1 MSKLDHRVTSGSDAR
16 KLDGI
21 GAKIADKIDE
31 FLQTG
36 KLGKLDQ
43 IRAND
48 ANSSINDLTRVAGI
62 GPAKAKMLVDAG
74 FNSIEDL
81 RKNPG
86 M

>member
-1 MSKLDHRVTSGSDAR
+1 M
-16 KLDGI
+16 DGI

-31 FLQTG
+31 FLSTG
-36 KLGKLDQ
+36 KLGKLDA

-48 ANSSINDLTRVAGI
+48 DNLSINELTRVAGI

-74 FNSIEDL
+74 FTTVDAL

-86 M
+86 RWVPSGLVI

>member
-1 MSKLDHRVTSGSDAR
+1 M
-16 KLDGI
+16 DGI

-31 FLQTG
+31 FLSTG
-36 KLGKLDQ
+36 KLGKLDA

-48 ANSSINDLTRVAGI
+48 DNLSINELTRVAGI

-74 FNSIEDL
+74 FTTVDAL

-86 M
+86 TRWVPSGKVI